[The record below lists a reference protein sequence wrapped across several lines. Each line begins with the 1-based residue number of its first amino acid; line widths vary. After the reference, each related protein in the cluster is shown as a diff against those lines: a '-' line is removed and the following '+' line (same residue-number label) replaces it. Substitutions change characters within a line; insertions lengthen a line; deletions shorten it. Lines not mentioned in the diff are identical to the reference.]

1 MIDAM
6 DVIDV
11 IWRCEG
17 EKWVILKIRSNKRN
31 TWKVEGRRHINT
43 ESIVMRKNKHDDIPE
58 VKKLKGR
65 EW

>member
-6 DVIDV
+6 AVIDV

-31 TWKVEGRRHINT
+31 TWKEGEENT
-43 ESIVMRKNKHDDIPE
+43 SIIVMRKDKHDDIPE